1 MFKKLDIN
9 YFKCFEK
16 LSLDWKKLNI
26 ISGENSTGKSTVIQ
40 AILLL
45 AQAQEYTSGNVLNG
59 KYEQMGQIID
69 IKNIYKRGR
78 ININAEYDNGNEKQF
93 VLEYDDINEKWKIS
107 IPDKMDII
115 YLSAERI
122 GVQNE
127 YHINTQELYRI
138 GVRGE
143 YAFDFLSKNKHE
155 NLREEKFAIRE
166 AGLNLGNQV
175 DYWLNYIAGYT
186 VQAEAIDGTTIV
198 KVAYREK
205 DSVKD
210 LRPCHVGTGVSYLAG
225 VIIAALSC
233 TRDSLFIVENPEI
246 HLHPGAQSRFVE
258 FFAFLASKGLQVIM
272 ETHSDHIINGVR
284 KAIKRNNI
292 SSQETAIYFMKK
304 NEENISEAVSM
315 RISEKGVIIN
325 QEKGFFDQFD
335 NDLDV
340 LLGFD
345 EYE

>member
-272 ETHSDHIINGVR
+272 ETHSDHILNGIRLCAKHNMIDPDIVR
-284 KAIKRNNI
+284 LYYFSRKKADTEEY
-292 SSQETAIYFMKK
+292 SSIP
-304 NEENISEAVSM
+304 
-315 RISEKGVIIN
+315 VIDN
-325 QEKGFFDQFD
+325 PVLYKDGRLSFWPEGFFDEWD
-335 NDLDV
+335 RAI
-340 LLGFD
+340 D
-345 EYE
+345 ELF

>member
-1 MFKKLDIN
+1 MFRNLEIN
-9 YFKCFEK
+9 YFKCFER
-16 LSLDWKKLNI
+16 LMVDWKKLNI
-26 ISGENSTGKSTVIQ
+26 ISGENSTGKSTMIQ

-45 AQAQEYTSGNVLNG
+45 AQAQEYALGNVLNG
-59 KYEQMGQIID
+59 KYEQLGQVTD
-69 IKNIYKRGR
+69 IRNIYKRGKISIR
-78 ININAEYDNGNEKQF
+78 AEWDNDKKSSM
-93 VLEYDDINEKWKIS
+93 LEYDDVNETWRID
-107 IPDKMDII
+107 IAGKMDII

-210 LRPCHVGTGVSYLAG
+210 LRPCHVGIGVSYLAG

-292 SSQETAIYFMKK
+292 ASQETAIYFMKK

>member
-1 MFKKLDIN
+1 MFRNLEIN
-9 YFKCFEK
+9 YFKCFER
-16 LSLDWKKLNI
+16 LMVDWKKLNI
-26 ISGENSTGKSTVIQ
+26 ISGENSTGKSTMIQ

-45 AQAQEYTSGNVLNG
+45 AQAQEYALGNVLNG
-59 KYEQMGQIID
+59 KYEQLGQVTD
-69 IKNIYKRGR
+69 IRNIYKRGKISIR
-78 ININAEYDNGNEKQF
+78 AEWDNDKKSSM
-93 VLEYDDINEKWKIS
+93 LEYDDVNETWRID
-107 IPDKMDII
+107 IAGKMDII

-225 VIIAALSC
+225 VIIAALFC

-272 ETHSDHIINGVR
+272 ETHSDHILNGIRLCAKHNMIDPDIVR
-284 KAIKRNNI
+284 LYYFSRKKADTEEY
-292 SSQETAIYFMKK
+292 SSIP
-304 NEENISEAVSM
+304 
-315 RISEKGVIIN
+315 VIDN
-325 QEKGFFDQFD
+325 PVLYKDGRLSFWPEGFFDEWD
-335 NDLDV
+335 RAI
-340 LLGFD
+340 D
-345 EYE
+345 ELF

>member
-1 MFKKLDIN
+1 MFRNLEIN
-9 YFKCFEK
+9 YFKCFER
-16 LSLDWKKLNI
+16 LMVDWKKLNI
-26 ISGENSTGKSTVIQ
+26 ISGENSTGKSTMIQ

-45 AQAQEYTSGNVLNG
+45 AQAQEYALGNVLNG
-59 KYEQMGQIID
+59 KYEQLGQVTD
-69 IKNIYKRGR
+69 IRNIYKRGKISIR
-78 ININAEYDNGNEKQF
+78 AEWDNDKKSSM
-93 VLEYDDINEKWKIS
+93 LEYDDVNETWRID
-107 IPDKMDII
+107 IAGKMDII

-186 VQAEAIDGTTIV
+186 VQAEAIDGT
-198 KVAYREK
+198 
-205 DSVKD
+205 
-210 LRPCHVGTGVSYLAG
+210 
-225 VIIAALSC
+225 LSC

-292 SSQETAIYFMKK
+292 ASQETAIYFMKK